1 MRRSSCIFLATFA
14 VTFATNPSVQAGWYQ
29 SSKAACKQ
37 FYANCKR
44 DFHRNNCWPTPFV
57 QPERVRVQR
66 PLELMTLNGWQQQ
79 NLLGAHYFDPETG
92 DLTTAGELKVRSVL
106 TQSPP
111 AFRTVFVEQGDSRE
125 VTEARL
131 AAVREWANG
140 RLPETVV
147 VDVRESNMVA
157 RGRPAEVVDMINVK
171 FQQSQPVPQLPQ
183 ASGGGDDGGSSGGF

>member
-1 MRRSSCIFLATFA
+1 MRRFSCILLTTFA
-14 VTFATNPSVQAGWYQ
+14 VTFATSPSLQAGWYQ
-29 SSKAACKQ
+29 RSKAACKQ

-57 QPERVRVQR
+57 QAERARVQR

-79 NLLGAHYFDPETG
+79 NLLGAYYFDSESG
-92 DLTTAGELKVRSVL
+92 ELTTAGELKVHRVL
-106 TQSPP
+106 TQSPR
-111 AFRTVFVEQGDSRE
+111 AFRTVFVEQGTNRE

-131 AAVREWANG
+131 AVVREWANG

-157 RGRPAEVVDMINVK
+157 RGWPADYIEMINAK
-171 FQQSQPVPQLPQ
+171 YQHELPDP
-183 ASGGGDDGGSSGGF
+183 AWPTVNMESDLSPDM